1 MGGVALTSEAWDLRG
16 EVEHVTHQHRIAAN
30 ETVTPAYTLVNLEFG
45 WRPWGKQ
52 RPVSFTLGVNNLLDV
67 TARRAASFLKDYAP
81 LAGRDIRLSV
91 RLTV

>member
-45 WRPWGKQ
+45 GPGASSARCLLRWG
-52 RPVSFTLGVNNLLDV
+52 
-67 TARRAASFLKDYAP
+67 
-81 LAGRDIRLSV
+81 
-91 RLTV
+91 